1 MTDLHNCPSLLS
13 DGYSTYC
20 PKALRLLFDG
30 KRVSHILSFNIDEFR
45 NTGEIASAMKRISV
59 SGVQEKFPALIDGE
73 QIRIAKD
80 NEPSTYILKP
90 TPLDPTLSDRKFIPV
105 NENLTMQI
113 ASQVYGIVTAA
124 NGLCF
129 TENGQRVYITRRF
142 DVLPDGSKLAMED
155 FAAVVGRNEQG
166 DGENFKYEG
175 CFEDIAVAI
184 KNNVSAWM
192 VDIERFFELV
202 VFNYIYANGDDHL
215 KNFSLILQGEDYRL
229 APAYDLLNTSLHVN
243 GNDFGLDG
251 GLSPNIE
258 RSEVYI
264 KTGHP
269 CRLDFERFAQRIG
282 IVGIRAEKILDKYV
296 SLPEKSI
303 ELITKSLLTE
313 KLKRKYIRIVKERI
327 RRFIR
332 TENGL

>member
-45 NTGEIASAMKRISV
+45 NNGEIASAMKRISV

-90 TPLDPTLSDRKFIPV
+90 TPWDPTLSDRKFIPV

-282 IVGIRAEKILDKYV
+282 IVGIRAEKILDNYV

-303 ELITKSLLTE
+303 ELINKSLLTE

-327 RRFIR
+327 IRFIR
-332 TENGL
+332 TENG